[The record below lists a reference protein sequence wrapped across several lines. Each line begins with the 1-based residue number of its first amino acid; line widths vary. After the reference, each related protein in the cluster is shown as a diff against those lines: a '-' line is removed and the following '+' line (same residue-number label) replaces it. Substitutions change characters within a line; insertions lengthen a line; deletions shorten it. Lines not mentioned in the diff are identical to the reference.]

1 MDEHALISRAKQGDT
16 DAFADLLALHER
28 FVYNLALRTIGNPE
42 DAEDVAQDAFV
53 RAWQALPSFQ
63 GKSAFRTWMYRIV
76 VNLCINR
83 FPRLRRELNDL
94 AADEIVELPET
105 RPHENDPAARL
116 EHREH
121 RALLHREI
129 ERLPDSQ
136 RLLISLR
143 YHDELSYEEIAS
155 LVGLPLG
162 TVKTGLFRAKERLR
176 QCLSA
181 YQYQEELV

>member
-1 MDEHALISRAKQGDT
+1 MDEQALIRKAQKGDT

-28 FVYNLALRTIGNPE
+28 FVYNLALRTLRNPE
-42 DAEDVAQDAFV
+42 EAEDIAQEAFV
-53 RAWQALPSFQ
+53 RAWQALLSFRHQ
-63 GKSAFRTWMYRIV
+63 SSFRTWIYRIV
-76 VNLCINR
+76 LNLCFNR

-94 AADEIVELPET
+94 AAEDMQDLPET
-105 RPHENDPAARL
+105 SQTESDPAASL
-116 EHREH
+116 EHRER

-143 YHDELSYEEIAS
+143 YQDNMPYEEIAS
-155 LVGLPLG
+155 LIGLPLG

-176 QCLSA
+176 QSLAFYEC
-181 YQYQEELV
+181 VDNT